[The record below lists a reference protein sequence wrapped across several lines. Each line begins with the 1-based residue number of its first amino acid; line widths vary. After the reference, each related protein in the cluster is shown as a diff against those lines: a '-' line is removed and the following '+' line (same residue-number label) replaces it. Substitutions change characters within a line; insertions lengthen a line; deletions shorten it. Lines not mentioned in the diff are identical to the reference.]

1 MKRKQ
6 LESLL
11 TALLPVLRHFVE
23 RQIATAT
30 INLRSVL
37 DASIEALP
45 KPKDG
50 VDGKSVT
57 IDEIKPLVA
66 ETVAAQIPK
75 ASDVA
80 AVVLE
85 EIEIPTAERVAEKL
99 QPSIPTAD
107 QVAELARAKLI
118 IPTAQEVAALVPSPK
133 AEEIAEHVK
142 TPQVPTLDEII
153 EAVIAKVTV
162 PTAEEVAMRI
172 PAPPV
177 PTAEEVAKLVN
188 IPVAPTA
195 EEVAL
200 LVKTP
205 EAPSIEAIVDA
216 VMAKLKLP
224 TAKEIAAEVP
234 VPSVELP
241 DAPTREEVTQQIEQ
255 LKATIPTAADVAK
268 LVELPE
274 LPKLPELPEI
284 PTAEE
289 IAKLCVPMLPEPPSV
304 EEVVEAL
311 KHHIPQPVKGD
322 KGDPGERGESVDMA
336 AVIAEVTRLTESNFA
351 KWALDFERRA
361 LDRVD
366 AFLRAIEKPRD
377 GVDGKDGLGFDD
389 LRNVKAE
396 QIDDRIV
403 RISVQ
408 RGEESIHLV
417 DIKLSHPLH
426 KGVFVEG
433 VEYARGDQV
442 TRDGCAWIALKE
454 SPQGKPGSSDD
465 WQLAVKKGR
474 DGRDGDDP
482 DKKGPPRVRIPPRK

>member
-11 TALLPVLRHFVE
+11 SALIPTLRHFIE
-23 RQIATAT
+23 RQIESAATQ
-30 INLRSVL
+30 LKGVL
-37 DASIEALP
+37 DQRIAALP

-57 IDEIKPLVA
+57 IDDVKPLIADTIA
-66 ETVAAQIPK
+66 EAMPKSETIAKAVLAA
-75 ASDVA
+75 
-80 AVVLE
+80 
-85 EIEIPTAERVAEKL
+85 IEVPAP
-99 QPSIPTAD
+99 PS
-107 QVAELARAKLI
+107 AK
-118 IPTAQEVAALVPSPK
+118 EVAAELEKSF
-133 AEEIAEHVK
+133 
-142 TPQVPTLDEII
+142 PTV
-153 EAVIAKVTV
+153 EAVADIARNNITV
-162 PTAEEVAMRI
+162 PTAEEIAKLVPV
-172 PAPPV
+172 PAV
-177 PTAEEVAKLVN
+177 PTAEEVAKLVQ
-188 IPVAPTA
+188 
-195 EEVAL
+195 
-200 LVKTP
+200 TP
-205 EAPSIEAIVDA
+205 SADAIVDA
-216 VMAKLKLP
+216 VMTKVKIP
-224 TAKEIAAEVP
+224 TAQEIAREIP
-234 VPSVELP
+234 VPSVELRDDTPTRDEVSQQIGEVKAAIPTVEAIVGKVIDSMPTAADVAKLVELPQVEIPELP

-274 LPKLPELPEI
+274 LPTLPELPEI

-322 KGDPGERGESVDMA
+322 KGDPGERGESVDIA
-336 AVIAEVTRLTESNFA
+336 AVITEVTRLNESNFA

-366 AFLRAIEKPRD
+366 AFLRSIEKPRD